1 MTLGPT
7 TPRPLPPAPKA
18 EPGAEAGEEFAQ
30 TVAREV
36 REETGVVARLEG
48 LVSLRHAHAR
58 AFGQGDRQ
66 PHDHPNPTLA
76 PPQAPTSHARTRLR
90 LR

>member
-1 MTLGPT
+1 M
-7 TPRPLPPAPKA
+7 
-18 EPGAEAGEEFAQ
+18 
-30 TVAREV
+30 AREV

-66 PHDHPNPTLA
+66 PNPTLA
-76 PPQAPTSHARTRLR
+76 PTPALAPTSHARTRLR

>member
-1 MTLGPT
+1 M
-7 TPRPLPPAPKA
+7 
-18 EPGAEAGEEFAQ
+18 
-30 TVAREV
+30 AREV

-58 AFGQGDRQ
+58 AFGQGDN
-66 PHDHPNPTLA
+66 PNPNRDPNHARTY
-76 PPQAPTSHARTRLR
+76 ARTRLW

>member
-1 MTLGPT
+1 M
-7 TPRPLPPAPKA
+7 
-18 EPGAEAGEEFAQ
+18 
-30 TVAREV
+30 AREV

-66 PHDHPNPTLA
+66 PHDNPNPTLA
-76 PPQAPTSHARTRLR
+76 PTPTLAQTPTLAPTSHARTRLR